1 MKLPAPLFVALLLA
15 APRVQAEAALPD
27 DLCDAK
33 LPPVAPTA
41 DGEPGTQTWSN
52 VQWDPP
58 QCLGWPSGKYRL
70 VVELAGRIE
79 NVDETELRRRLG
91 AISELRGTRY
101 WSVTEGA
108 WRELITEASAL
119 AGPGGEAR
127 ADFAPAEI
135 RRDATLFF
143 SQTDNRS
150 SKPVAYSMKVVDASP
165 GRIVVETANDSP
177 IESMMLTLFPPGS
190 LHAAYVL
197 TRTAP
202 RSWSF
207 HALSAT
213 TGEASGLVSLSKASY
228 INRAKALFAHL
239 AGIPI

>member
-1 MKLPAPLFVALLLA
+1 MKAAPVLLA
-15 APRVQAEAALPD
+15 ALVLAASRVHAEAALPD
-27 DLCDAK
+27 DLCDAQ
-33 LPPVAPTA
+33 LPAATTGT
-41 DGEPGTQTWSN
+41 DGEPVIQSWSS

-58 QCLGWPSGKYRL
+58 SCLGWPSGKYRL
-70 VVELAGRIE
+70 VVEVAGRIE
-79 NVDETELRRRLG
+79 GVDDTEIRRRLG
-91 AISELRGTRY
+91 AISQLRGTRY
-101 WSVTEGA
+101 WSVTESS
-108 WRELITEASAL
+108 WKELITEASAL
-119 AGPGGEAR
+119 GGPGGEPR
-127 ADFAPAEI
+127 ADFAPGEI

-150 SKPVAYSMKVVDASP
+150 SKPVAYSMKVIDATP
-165 GRIVVETANDSP
+165 VRIIVKTANDSP

-213 TGEASGLVSLSKASY
+213 TGEASGMVMLSKESFV
-228 INRAKALFAHL
+228 NRAKALFAHL
-239 AGIPI
+239 AGTPL